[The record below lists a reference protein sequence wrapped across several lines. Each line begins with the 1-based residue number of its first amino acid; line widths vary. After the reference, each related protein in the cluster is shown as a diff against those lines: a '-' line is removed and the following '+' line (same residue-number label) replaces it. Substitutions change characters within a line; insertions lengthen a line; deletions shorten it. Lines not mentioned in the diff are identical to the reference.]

1 MKKIVKE
8 LELNLNKLEGL
19 NKYIDQNMLAQVN
32 EAVKH
37 FTKRKRATEDDF
49 DERYF
54 YSFNLLTLFQQK
66 NKNPEVKVEII
77 YRDREVLD
85 YIKLYR

>member
-1 MKKIVKE
+1 MKKIE
-8 LELNLNKLEGL
+8 EINLNKLEGL
-19 NKYIDQNMLAQVN
+19 NEYIDQNMLAQVN

-54 YSFNLLTLFQQK
+54 YSVNLLALFQQK

-77 YRDREVLD
+77 YRDRDVLD